1 MPHKGDKKM
10 KLEKFTKNKRI
21 KKIMI
26 GSIVGIVLIIGG
38 ITLYRTFAFYEEKK
52 EFNVLQGRVP
62 DFKEGDIQLSVFVNE
77 ERVEAIPERGNY
89 LVDVSCDKG
98 AIGSWDYNKWSVSV
112 SNFVTKTKCDVK
124 FTSVS
129 ESEMPS
135 NNSFKRVTRNVSV
148 TPLSVPGNDE
158 GMNSTRTVI
167 FDFSDIEGYE
177 NFTVDNF
184 IANINAYTAMIEN
197 NMGAYAQVRS
207 SIITI
212 SYNQT
217 TGVVTVEYCYV
228 FRDVV
233 TFYKAESSIECT
245 LFYN

>member
-52 EFNVLQGRVP
+52 EFNILQGRVT

-129 ESEMPS
+129 ESFENICRKVQNGEPCGFLLHLILFLHFIEIYC
-135 NNSFKRVTRNVSV
+135 N
-148 TPLSVPGNDE
+148 LSRYNTAYK
-158 GMNSTRTVI
+158 MNSQRV
-167 FDFSDIEGYE
+167 
-177 NFTVDNF
+177 N
-184 IANINAYTAMIEN
+184 
-197 NMGAYAQVRS
+197 
-207 SIITI
+207 
-212 SYNQT
+212 
-217 TGVVTVEYCYV
+217 
-228 FRDVV
+228 
-233 TFYKAESSIECT
+233 
-245 LFYN
+245 

>member
-52 EFNVLQGRVP
+52 EFNILQGRVP

-129 ESEMPS
+129 ENEMPDISYLKRLTKQTSVKINPVDNVS
-135 NNSFKRVTRNVSV
+135 NNMSF
-148 TPLSVPGNDE
+148 G
-158 GMNSTRTVI
+158 RTVI
-167 FDFSDIEGYE
+167 FDFSEIPGYE

-184 IANINAYTAMIEN
+184 IAEINQYTALDGN
-197 NMGAYAQVRS
+197 GGQVRS
-207 SIITI
+207 QINSI
-212 SYNQT
+212 SYNQAAGIVSVIYAYNYLST
-217 TGVVTVEYCYV
+217 QSSLIESAGLVT
-228 FRDVV
+228 
-233 TFYKAESSIECT
+233 CT